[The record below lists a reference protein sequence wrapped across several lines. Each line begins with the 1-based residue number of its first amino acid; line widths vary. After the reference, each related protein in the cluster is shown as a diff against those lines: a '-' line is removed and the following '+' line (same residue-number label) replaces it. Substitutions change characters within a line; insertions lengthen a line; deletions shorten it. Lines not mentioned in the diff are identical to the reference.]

1 MKGGVRMAVLVIP
14 YDSTLQIRLVTGI
27 NPESGKPIIRSK
39 SFNRVKNTANEQDVF
54 DVANQL
60 ISLQKSSLD
69 EIRLNKSEQLTS

>member
-1 MKGGVRMAVLVIP
+1 MAVLVIP
-14 YDSTLQIRLVTGI
+14 YDSTLQIRLVAGI

>member
-1 MKGGVRMAVLVIP
+1 MAVLVIP

-39 SFNRVKNTANEQDVF
+39 SFNRVKNTADEQDVF

>member
-27 NPESGKPIIRSK
+27 NPESGKPIIRRK

>member
-1 MKGGVRMAVLVIP
+1 MSVLVIP
-14 YDSTLQIRLVTGI
+14 YDSTLQIRLVVGI

-39 SFNRVKNTANEQDVF
+39 SFNRVKNTSNEQDVF